1 VSQASPA
8 SESTIGDRVRAA
20 RERLGWSREEL
31 AFRAGISWSAIAQ
44 TESGRRTNLRPAT
57 LNALAGELGVT
68 IDYLIHGGAGAGP
81 MFDHQA
87 LLFRTDEELVD
98 VAGGFLSEGAAR
110 SEASLAVTT
119 RSNIRLLRRALGP
132 AADHVEFFEA
142 ADWYESP
149 RKALAAYR
157 EYAEAKLRG
166 GALWVRIAG
175 EPIWA
180 NRSASEVRLWT
191 RYESLLNLAFA
202 SWPVSLRCLY
212 DERSVRPK
220 LLGQAPVTHPRVLT
234 HGAVVTSSEYVEPE
248 RFVLER

>member
-57 LNALAGELGVT
+57 LKALAGELGVT
-68 IDYLIHGGAGAGP
+68 IDYLIHGGAGAGT

-98 VAGGFLSEGAAR
+98 VAGGFLSDGAAR
-110 SEASLAVTT
+110 SEAALAVTT

-157 EYAEAKLRG
+157 EYTEAKLRG

-180 NRSASEVRLWT
+180 NRSAAEVRLWT

-212 DERSVRPK
+212 DERSVRPR
-220 LLGQAPVTHPRVLT
+220 LLEQAPVTHPRVLT
-234 HGAVVTSSEYVEPE
+234 RGAVVTSREYVEPE